1 MTHRICLSSLA
12 ASRERLLLA
21 AIAVLPPCMVLWQES
36 AELGSAV
43 PSRYR
48 HPTATDEEVALKP
61 AGLPYDFA
69 AGAIGRYLSGSMLD
83 TI

>member
-1 MTHRICLSSLA
+1 
-12 ASRERLLLA
+12 
-21 AIAVLPPCMVLWQES
+21 MVLWQES